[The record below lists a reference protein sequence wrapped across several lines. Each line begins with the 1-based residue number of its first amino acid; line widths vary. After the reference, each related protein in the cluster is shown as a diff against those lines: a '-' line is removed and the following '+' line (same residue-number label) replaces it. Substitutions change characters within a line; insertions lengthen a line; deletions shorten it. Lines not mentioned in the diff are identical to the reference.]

1 LVAAKGRGKGDLS
14 VSLALDRVRGPT
26 HQARLELAS
35 AVAAAAAAAAGGDGV
50 SKEDDDDAALEALVR
65 RFSSAPAARSQP
77 AQAGV
82 AAAEAEAEAEAEAAA
97 RALAAFVRSR
107 HPPLDVAAWLRA
119 ADAPPALVA
128 AADAALDAA
137 AHLLAPEPAAEPL
150 REAAAGDAAAAAAA
164 AAAEAA
170 PVVSLARPAPPPL
183 PPPPPSAFIRRYAQT
198 ALGASSAAGAKP
210 AVARAANSAGSE
222 SADAMLA
229 RIRLRLAAASGSA
242 NAADAAAA
250 PPLPLLLKTAA
261 AASLAFSSTAGP
273 AAVAER
279 LPLGEA
285 TNQPPLNVAD
295 RLARLKTRS
304 GSSRFA
310 LDEGDGGAGTAPE
323 LPLPPP
329 LALPAGKALALEPSV
344 ADRLAALRA
353 RLPAAKNA

>member
-1 LVAAKGRGKGDLS
+1 
-14 VSLALDRVRGPT
+14 
-26 HQARLELAS
+26 
-35 AVAAAAAAAAGGDGV
+35 
-50 SKEDDDDAALEALVR
+50 
-65 RFSSAPAARSQP
+65 
-77 AQAGV
+77 
-82 AAAEAEAEAEAEAAA
+82 
-97 RALAAFVRSR
+97 
-107 HPPLDVAAWLRA
+107 
-119 ADAPPALVA
+119 
-128 AADAALDAA
+128 
-137 AHLLAPEPAAEPL
+137 
-150 REAAAGDAAAAAAA
+150 
-164 AAAEAA
+164 
-170 PVVSLARPAPPPL
+170 
-183 PPPPPSAFIRRYAQT
+183 
-198 ALGASSAAGAKP
+198 
-210 AVARAANSAGSE
+210 
-222 SADAMLA
+222 MLA

-323 LPLPPP
+323 LLPLPLPPLAP
-329 LALPAGKALALEPSV
+329 LAGKAAAPEPSV